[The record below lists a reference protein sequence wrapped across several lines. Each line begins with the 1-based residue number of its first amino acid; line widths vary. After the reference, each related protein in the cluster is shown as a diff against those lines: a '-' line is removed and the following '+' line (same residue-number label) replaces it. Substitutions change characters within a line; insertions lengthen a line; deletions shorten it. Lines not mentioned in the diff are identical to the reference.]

1 MKQIGLVTIGQSP
14 RVDIVPDIRTALP
27 EPISITE
34 AGALDGLSE
43 AEIATHP
50 PTSKESTLCS
60 RLADGTEVQFDK
72 GFAHERLQQ
81 LIRTL
86 EDNVDLVGLLCSGTF
101 TELTAKIPLLIP
113 NKLLQGYLAA
123 LSLSGPWGMLV
134 PKADQVEPILAELKE
149 WGVDAVG
156 TALSPYAEGD
166 RLEQAVREM
175 VDCQVSAIL
184 LNCFGFTLEMKA
196 RAQAVSQKPV
206 IAVGS
211 MFIHA
216 LTELIGEP

>member
-1 MKQIGLVTIGQSP
+1 VNRIGLVTIGQSP

-27 EPISITE
+27 ASISITE
-34 AGALDGLSE
+34 AGALDGLPE
-43 AEIATHP
+43 AEILAHP
-50 PTSKESTLCS
+50 PASKKQTLCS

-81 LIRTL
+81 VIRTL
-86 EDNVDLVGLLCSGTF
+86 EDNVALIGLLCSGSF
-101 TELTAKIPLLIP
+101 TELTAKVPLLIP
-113 NKLLQGYLAA
+113 NKLLQGYLTA
-123 LSLSGPWGMLV
+123 LSLPGPWGMLV
-134 PKADQVEPILAELKE
+134 PKADQVEPILAELE
-149 WGVDAVG
+149 GWGVDAVG

-166 RLEQAVREM
+166 RLEQAVRKL
-175 VDCQVSAIL
+175 VDRQVSAIL
-184 LNCFGFTLEMKA
+184 LNCFGFTLKMKA

-216 LTELIGEP
+216 LAELVTEE